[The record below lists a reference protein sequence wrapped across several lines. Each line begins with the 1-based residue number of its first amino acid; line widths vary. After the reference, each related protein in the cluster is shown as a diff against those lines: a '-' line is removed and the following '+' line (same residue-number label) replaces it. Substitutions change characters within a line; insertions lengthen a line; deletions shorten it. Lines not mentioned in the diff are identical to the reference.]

1 MLSIFKRDLILIAIN
16 HSNSFIWHEFRIPY
30 LLKIHLVTL
39 ATVISLVVIS
49 NLIYFSLQQINEKNA
64 LATLLNQHIILQ
76 NQTGKSIANGISSDL
91 NSIYKM
97 IENVAQIQAIKETL
111 YGNITKGTSQ
121 SPRNSL
127 TLGFLNDQIN
137 STFKD
142 LSAKADR
149 MYILDKNG
157 VIINSFAPK
166 GEDLFLGL
174 NLSFRDY
181 VKDTV
186 QSKEPVFSGV
196 FKGADGKIRIAI
208 TYPIINNTN
217 ALIHSNEDSNQ
228 SYIFENNSN
237 SGSQYLGLV
246 AASAPVSQIF
256 ERYGNIYNIKSQY
269 LVGYDKNGTI
279 MVSPRLEYIGK
290 NYDDP
295 QVQSVTNSNGVFN
308 RIIHNLL
315 NGTQDEGLYTTDL
328 GERYNTAFPIVVDG
342 RSAYGLTVVTPT
354 NSIYE
359 NINEILQN
367 ERIQGLLIFSTM
379 SGGVMIVILNLRNWS
394 KDMEREVKKRT
405 SQLNEANQRL
415 GIINE
420 KMVADEKAKEEFI
433 SMVSHELRTPLMPIK
448 AYASMLLNPR
458 YTGEINNKQKKAID
472 SILRNVTIM
481 ERLVGDVLDV
491 YRLEM
496 NRLMLSKESVNVNT
510 LINNATAEFNE
521 IIKTQYSEKTI
532 DLVSEIS
539 VDKNTKINCDP
550 QRINQVLGN
559 LIKNSIDFVPA
570 TKGKISVSAEL
581 YTNKQDSDADSDSK
595 EFRSKGF
602 VLFTV
607 QDNGPGIPSDKVDN
621 LFKKFYQIDTSLTR
635 KHGGTGLGLAICKGI
650 VESHGG
656 KIWIDKN
663 NVKGTSIRFTL
674 PAE

>member
-1 MLSIFKRDLILIAIN
+1 MRRIT
-16 HSNSFIWHEFRIPY
+16 IPY
-30 LLKIHLVTL
+30 LLRIHLVTL

-64 LATLLNQHIILQ
+64 LASLLNQHIILQ

-91 NSIYKM
+91 NSIFKM
-97 IENVAQIQAIKETL
+97 IENVAQIQAIKETV
-111 YGNITKGTSQ
+111 YGNSTNKGPQSQ
-121 SPRNSL
+121 ESSL
-127 TLGFLNDQIN
+127 ILGFLNDQIN

-157 VIINSFAPK
+157 VIISSYAPK

-186 QSKEPVFSGV
+186 QSKQPVFSGV
-196 FKGADGKIRIAI
+196 FKGADGKIRISI
-208 TYPIINNTN
+208 TYPIMNNTN
-217 ALIHSNEDSNQ
+217 ALIQSNIDSNQ
-228 SYIFENNSN
+228 SHIFENNSQSN
-237 SGSQYLGLV
+237 NQYLGLV

-256 ERYGNIYNIKSQY
+256 ERYGNIYNIKTQY
-269 LVGYDKNGTI
+269 LVGYDKSGTI

-290 NYDDP
+290 NFDDP
-295 QVQSVTNSNGVFN
+295 QIQSIINSNGVFN

-315 NGTQDEGLYTTDL
+315 NGSQDEGLYTTDL

-354 NSIYE
+354 DSIYE

-405 SQLNEANQRL
+405 SDLNEANQRL

-458 YTGEINNKQKKAID
+458 YTGNINEKQKKAID
-472 SILRNVTIM
+472 SILRNVTIV
-481 ERLVGDVLDV
+481 ERLVEDVLDV

-496 NRLMLSKESVNVNT
+496 NRLKLAKESVNVST
-510 LINNATAEFNE
+510 LINNATIEFNE
-521 IIKTQYSEKTI
+521 IIKAQDSEKSI
-532 DLVSEIS
+532 DLVSEIR
-539 VDKNTKINCDP
+539 VDKNTKIKCDP

-570 TKGKISVSAEL
+570 NKGKVIVSAEL
-581 YTNKQDSDADSDSK
+581 YTNKQETGANSDSK
-595 EFRSKGF
+595 ESKPDAF

-607 QDNGPGIPSDKVDN
+607 QDNGPGIPSDKIDN

-663 NVKGTSIRFTL
+663 YTEGTSIKFTL